1 MSDQHDV
8 PMLFLSL
15 DQIATQPKSPMKD
28 KEFIWTGDRG
38 GWGQVADFQ
47 TILHGGILA
56 TSWTLLHC
64 VLPDKA

>member
-1 MSDQHDV
+1 
-8 PMLFLSL
+8 
-15 DQIATQPKSPMKD
+15 MKD